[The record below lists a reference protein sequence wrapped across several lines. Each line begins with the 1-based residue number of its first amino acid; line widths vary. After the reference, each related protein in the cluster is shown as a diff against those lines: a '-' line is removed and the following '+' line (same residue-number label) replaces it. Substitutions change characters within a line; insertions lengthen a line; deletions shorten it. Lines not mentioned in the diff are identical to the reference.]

1 MLAEA
6 WGKMTVMHFSAS
18 MVSLAANLQLA
29 LSMNSSKYIEYT
41 LDENPLRDRLSKI
54 VIDGD
59 VFDLNQG
66 EIINYNRK
74 LLMKDGVVKVPD
86 LPGIGVDLDW
96 DVVKEFQVQ

>member
-1 MLAEA
+1 
-6 WGKMTVMHFSAS
+6 

-41 LDENPLRDRLSKI
+41 LDENPLRDRLSKAP
-54 VIDGD
+54 V
-59 VFDLNQG
+59 
-66 EIINYNRK
+66 
-74 LLMKDGVVKVPD
+74 LMKDGVVKVPD